1 MLTFRDGVDDASALE
16 ILPESVLLRLH
27 CSACLLGWLLAVPL
41 SSRGVHRSDL
51 FSKLLTSRV
60 SAADYRWIPGSI
72 LERANGVVRGPTR
85 LSLVS
90 SRLVCLAR
98 PKHPKKIEIPYRIPQ
113 FRKKVSREINGKEK
127 GFECGLTTRVG
138 VGDGMRQIPGAR
150 AWRKGPLVDEGLR
163 NALQKQKPP
172 NSPLSFDDS
181 GSSKKARHHLVF
193 FKPVNLKATHFVRT
207 SKRCHPGKQ
216 PYTVQN

>member
-1 MLTFRDGVDDASALE
+1 MFCLFVGLVARGSPFFKRSPQVRPVLEALDK
-16 ILPESVLLRLH
+16 P
-27 CSACLLGWLLAVPL
+27 GF
-41 SSRGVHRSDL
+41 SSRLPVDTGLNSRTGERSRSWTDTP
-51 FSKLLTSRV
+51 FSR
-60 SAADYRWIPGSI
+60 
-72 LERANGVVRGPTR
+72 
-85 LSLVS
+85 LVS

-98 PKHPKKIEIPYRIPQ
+98 PKHPKKIEIPYRIP
-113 FRKKVSREINGKEK
+113 RREINGQREK
-127 GFECGLTTRVG
+127 GFECGLTTR

-193 FKPVNLKATHFVRT
+193 FKPVNLKATHFVRA